1 MKYLSTYSSPLGI
14 LVLKSDG
21 LSITEISFAE
31 GDLQERNECD
41 LLLKCEQQLDDY
53 FCGNSIVFDLP
64 LDPQGTG
71 FQKKVWDELLKI
83 PEGEIIT
90 YSELALRLG
99 DPKLVRAVGTANGRN
114 PIAIVIPCH
123 RVIGLG
129 NKLIGYAGGLE
140 RKRWLLSHE
149 MKNHPS
155 NSTLF

>member
-1 MKYLSTYSSPLGI
+1 MKYLSTYKSPLGI

-31 GDLQERNECD
+31 GDLQEGDDCA
-41 LLLKCEQQLDDY
+41 LLRECEQQLEDY
-53 FCGNSIVFDLP
+53 FCGRSIVFDLP

-71 FQKKVWDELLKI
+71 FQKKVWDKLLKI
-83 PEGEIIT
+83 PVGQTIT
-90 YSELALRLG
+90 YSELALQLG

-129 NKLIGYAGGLE
+129 NKLIGYAGGLD

-149 MKNHPS
+149 IKYHPS
-155 NSTLF
+155 KATLI

>member
-1 MKYLSTYSSPLGI
+1 MKYLSTYKSPLGT
-14 LVLKSDG
+14 LVLQSDG
-21 LSITEISFAE
+21 LSITAISFDE
-31 GDLQERNECD
+31 GDLQGKDNCD
-41 LLLKCEQQLDDY
+41 LLRECEQQLDDY
-53 FCGNSIVFDLP
+53 FCGRSIGFDLP
-64 LDPQGTG
+64 LDPQGTA
-71 FQKKVWDELLKI
+71 FQKKVWNELLHI
-83 PEGEIIT
+83 PGGEPIT

-149 MKNHPS
+149 MKYHPS
-155 NSTLF
+155 KGTLF